1 MVYNNQQNYYEAIND
16 SSAKNDSGIF
26 VDFMLGEIL
35 KTLKLHQTSQS
46 GRVNG
51 RLNGRVNDVFEFIRN
66 NQGANTNDIAK
77 ALNIPVRTLSR
88 YLKSLSEF
96 IEFRGAPKN
105 GGYFLK

>member
-35 KTLKLHQTSQS
+35 KALKLHQTSQS

-51 RLNGRVNDVFEFIRN
+51 RVNDVLGFIRN

-88 YLKSLSEF
+88 YLKSLREF